1 MTTVE
6 ANYPTSINET
16 EQSQMYEI
24 VKERFLSVSRFIID
38 RFTLNGDHQTGK
50 STDVP
55 TFPEEH
61 RFIPLNIVLG
71 EE

>member
-1 MTTVE
+1 MTTMEV
-6 ANYPTSINET
+6 NYQTSVNET
-16 EQSQMYEI
+16 EQFRKLEGA
-24 VKERFLSVSRFIID
+24 KERFLSVSRFIID